1 MSAMSANSAV
11 TLMKEAVDAAVK
23 HGDIK
28 LDAVAKAVG
37 MSRQHL
43 REWIDSRT
51 PNPQW
56 DTKLA
61 AWLQRV
67 QSRAIEEQSGGASSS
82 SSSSSSKA
90 SASTSNSSAGGASS
104 SSSARP
110 SNHGMAK
117 LKADL
122 LELEDYIPWNAV
134 TATWA
139 NRRTLWARKLKEC
152 TDAQSVAKHL
162 MQLEAALNS
171 VSFCPEWRDGGVR
184 DEWAE
189 ELTKEVR
196 ATKVRE
202 YVREMEEHLR
212 WKAFALRAQ
221 LQDGMKKI
229 LGSSAGAALRELD
242 QKARQQGEVQ
252 RLKALQ
258 ARVANLEYKHVE
270 PLISELCELAALTS
284 STDDVTRSVHEALDS
299 LAGQGPAI
307 DRAPSPIE
315 EEPEEEEEP
324 PPPPPPPPPKPPK
337 PPKAQRETSAQ
348 QRGPTQVHRSD
359 SARNDSV
366 RSEGPPAEDDGFS
379 VDMEEQLQEDLREA
393 ERGGLKR
400 ARLEQKESKFEQ
412 FKRQQKLHPE
422 YAGVYA
428 DAFLTSETPLQYFR
442 ELLVFHKA
450 ARVDA
455 VVGVL
460 QLQPH
465 TTLRDL
471 RFMLKA
477 ELGISSAVEEELAL
491 YRAVLPDDIARGLM
505 PGGDDEG
512 AGAGAGASGGCG
524 AGVAD
529 EASLGRGVL
538 CPIQPTQSHKLAYT
552 FFLQHSHALVYDRPR
567 KPPKDPSLLRELAER
582 ARTGERLLTLD
593 CSRGLE
599 AQVVPV
605 FNGADDA
612 GLEDGAMD
620 FTYVTHCVVNEGL
633 RMLLGGPLR
642 DPWPCPY
649 AGLDAD
655 APFEGRAYDEQG
667 RFVHA
672 PHTVESVFE
681 CTLANRCGMGCRNR
695 LVQFGPRYRLEVFR
709 CSKPHG
715 DNAKYS
721 KGWGVRS
728 PDAVPEGAFL
738 CEYIGE
744 YISDD
749 EAESRGIRYD
759 DQKMSRLMDVLGDGK
774 DSVRMCIDAT
784 RFSNL
789 GRFLNHSCDPNVF
802 KQRVFC
808 DHNSRLPRIAFFATR
823 DIAPFEELCYD
834 YGYAD
839 VPGKTMPCLCGA
851 KKCKKLL
858 Y

>member
-1 MSAMSANSAV
+1 MCA
-11 TLMKEAVDAAVK
+11 
-23 HGDIK
+23 
-28 LDAVAKAVG
+28 
-37 MSRQHL
+37 
-43 REWIDSRT
+43 
-51 PNPQW
+51 
-56 DTKLA
+56 
-61 AWLQRV
+61 
-67 QSRAIEEQSGGASSS
+67 
-82 SSSSSSKA
+82 
-90 SASTSNSSAGGASS
+90 
-104 SSSARP
+104 
-110 SNHGMAK
+110 
-117 LKADL
+117 
-122 LELEDYIPWNAV
+122 
-134 TATWA
+134 
-139 NRRTLWARKLKEC
+139 
-152 TDAQSVAKHL
+152 
-162 MQLEAALNS
+162 
-171 VSFCPEWRDGGVR
+171 
-184 DEWAE
+184 
-189 ELTKEVR
+189 
-196 ATKVRE
+196 
-202 YVREMEEHLR
+202 
-212 WKAFALRAQ
+212 
-221 LQDGMKKI
+221 
-229 LGSSAGAALRELD
+229 
-242 QKARQQGEVQ
+242 
-252 RLKALQ
+252 
-258 ARVANLEYKHVE
+258 VE
-270 PLISELCELAALTS
+270 PT
-284 STDDVTRSVHEALDS
+284 
-299 LAGQGPAI
+299 
-307 DRAPSPIE
+307 
-315 EEPEEEEEP
+315 
-324 PPPPPPPPPKPPK
+324 
-337 PPKAQRETSAQ
+337 
-348 QRGPTQVHRSD
+348 
-359 SARNDSV
+359 
-366 RSEGPPAEDDGFS
+366 SEGAERLSTAEGAGYQWYLDRVHDK
-379 VDMEEQLQEDLREA
+379 VQEALREA

-400 ARLEQKESKFEQ
+400 ERYQQKESKFEQ
-412 FKRQQKLHPE
+412 FKKQQKLHPE

-428 DAFLTSETPLQYFR
+428 DAFLTSVTPLQYYR

-450 ARVDA
+450 ARAESVA
-455 VVGVL
+455 GVL
-460 QLQPH
+460 QVQPH

-491 YRAVLPDDIARGLM
+491 YRAVLPEDMARGLL
-505 PGGDDEG
+505 GEDDEG
-512 AGAGAGASGGCG
+512 EATGGAGGAGSGSGSGSGG
-524 AGVAD
+524 AGSGGGGGGQGSSAAD
-529 EASLGRGVL
+529 EAALGRRGGL

-552 FFLQHSHALVYDRPR
+552 FFVQPTHALVYDKPR
-567 KPPKDPSLLRELAER
+567 KPPKDPSLLRDLAER
-582 ARTGERLLTLD
+582 ARAGERLLTLD

-649 AGLDAD
+649 AGLDAA
-655 APFEGRAYDEQG
+655 APLEGRAYDEQG

-681 CTLANRCGMGCRNR
+681 CTLANRCGMSCRNR
-695 LVQFGPRYRLEVFR
+695 LVQFGPKFRLEVFR

-728 PDAVPEGAFL
+728 PVAVPEGAFL

-823 DIAPFEELCYD
+823 DIEPFEELCYD